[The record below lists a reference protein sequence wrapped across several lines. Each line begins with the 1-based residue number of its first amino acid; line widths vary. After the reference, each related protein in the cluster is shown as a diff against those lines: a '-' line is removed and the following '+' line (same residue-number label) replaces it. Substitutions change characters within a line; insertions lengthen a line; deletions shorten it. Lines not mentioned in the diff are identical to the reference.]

1 MSARGEWYNQPARK
15 RKAPFVAFVFL
26 VFVACGA
33 GLYVV
38 MRLTEPPPKAAASS
52 TKSTIVAAPDD
63 PATLQPL
70 VLAGSTP
77 AADVIFSARL
87 TAFVLALDQ
96 SVKTG
101 TPGEGEDVARTG
113 GALTA
118 PDVGDAIGAKAA
130 AALAEVVSAA
140 KEAARGASQL
150 ESATQALDLATTR
163 LDNAL
168 IADRMPY
175 FMDAMVGFET
185 ANGRRLVPLYGFSI
199 VASDLF
205 ESGEARVRSVRLR
218 RLDRLNWSHVFLG
231 FLRWSRP
238 QAMVLLD
245 QIDEHLVNLVLPSLP
260 DGASMPMRD
269 PDDVDPAAEANTSSA
284 EGGKGVRADI
294 AALPGVDPGAVRELG
309 EALRTRRALFVKWN
323 ERLKDSGRKIK
334 NPPRLALDVA
344 ELERE
349 ARGLLPRVEIDE
361 LRKIQ
366 KRLGRG
372 EVERAYETIRDA
384 FSASVERHEVQHR
397 LDALRP
403 LPRPVAIDELM
414 PATQTPAGERRRDK
428 IQMELSGYLSQIA
441 RDDLVPHVTFSL
453 FVRFLVDPKLRGL
466 EEAYAAIAAV
476 EALAPELGATDV
488 GHVFHDHKFDED
500 RILRAHQY
508 AVAARGPDLSAAARR
523 VWGRLFGVELGPLA
537 GGIAK

>member
-1 MSARGEWYNQPARK
+1 MSARVEWWNQPARK
-15 RKAPFVAFVFL
+15 RRAPFVAFVFI
-26 VFVACGA
+26 VFVACGG
-33 GLYVV
+33 GLYFV
-38 MRLTEPPPKAAASS
+38 MRLTEPPPEAAASS

-77 AADVIFSARL
+77 AADDVFSGRL
-87 TAFVLALDQ
+87 TDFVLALDQ
-96 SVKTG
+96 SVKAG
-101 TPGEGEDVARTG
+101 TPGEGEEVARTG
-113 GALTA
+113 GALMA
-118 PDVGDAIGAKAA
+118 PDVSEAIGAKSA
-130 AALAEVVSAA
+130 AALAEVVAAA

-150 ESATQALDLATTR
+150 EADTQALDLATTR

-185 ANGRRLVPLYGFSI
+185 TNGRRLVPLYGFSI
-199 VASDLF
+199 VASELF

-245 QIDEHLVNLVLPSLP
+245 QIDEHLVNLVLPALP
-260 DGASMPMRD
+260 EGAPMPMLS
-269 PDDVDPAAEANTSSA
+269 PDEVDPPAEANTTSA
-284 EGGKGVRADI
+284 EGGKGVRADV
-294 AALPGVDPGAVRELG
+294 AGLPGLDPDAVRDLG
-309 EALRTRRALFVKWN
+309 EALRARRALFVKWN
-323 ERLKDSGRKIK
+323 ERFKDSGRKVK
-334 NPPRLALDVA
+334 YPPRLALDVA
-344 ELERE
+344 ELERQ

-366 KRLGRG
+366 KRLGRA
-372 EVERAYETIRDA
+372 EVARAYEIIREA
-384 FSASVERHEVQHR
+384 FAASVERHEVQHR

-403 LPRPVAIDELM
+403 LPRPAAIDELM

-428 IQMELSGYLSQIA
+428 IQVELSGYVSQIA
-441 RDDLVPHVTFSL
+441 RDDLLPHVTFSL
-453 FVRFLVDPKLRGL
+453 FIRYLVDPKLRGL

-488 GHVFHDHKFDED
+488 GHVFHDHKFDDD
-500 RILRAHQY
+500 RILRAHRH
-508 AVAARGPDLSAAARR
+508 AVAARGADLSAAARR
-523 VWGRLFGVELGPLA
+523 VWGRLFGVELAALAGPLA
-537 GGIAK
+537 K